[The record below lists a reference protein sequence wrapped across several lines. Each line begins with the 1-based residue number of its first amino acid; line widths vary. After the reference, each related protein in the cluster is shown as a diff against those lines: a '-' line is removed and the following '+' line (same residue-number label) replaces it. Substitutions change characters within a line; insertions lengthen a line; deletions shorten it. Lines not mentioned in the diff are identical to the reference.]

1 MMEIGR
7 VSRSLGD
14 RHIRILGLEGLRG
27 IRIVRLLELFVCRT
41 RVFYNLPQF
50 DLLSRI
56 LSSYYGDKKEYSLC
70 DSF

>member
-7 VSRSLGD
+7 ASRSLGD

-27 IRIVRLLELFVCRT
+27 IRIVRLAELFVCRT
-41 RVFYNLPQF
+41 RVFYDLLQF
-50 DLLSRI
+50 DRLSRI
-56 LSSYYGDKKEYSLC
+56 LSSYYGDKQGYPLC